1 MTAREIL
8 DGLSETLMR
17 DERIL
22 SVQERELLANL
33 LQHAKTNESTRDNAV
48 AETIALAVGET
59 IAQRAYGI
67 LGNSITQRL
76 IEQASS
82 SSSLGTNAIVA
93 HHDPSPPK
101 SPPKPLGDPSPPR
114 APKPLG
120 DPSPPKSTPKP
131 LGDPSPPKSTP
142 KPLGDPSPP
151 RSSAAGTQVEGHG
164 VAVMERP
171 EFLAAQF
178 VVLDEFLTPEELKQ
192 LMQYTMDHEP
202 DFQISEVVS
211 PGASGGMI
219 DYEHRRSRVLTNLD
233 RHHEVIAD
241 RIQACLPR
249 VLQKLGRDVFLPSQ
263 VEAQITASN
272 HGDFFRHHS
281 DNVYEDTASR
291 ELTFVYFFHR
301 EPKAFRGGDLRIY
314 DSRWENG
321 RYVSTGKPSIALPRL
336 SPTAALRLTDGFTGK
351 RRSMAGVD
359 GAVVEG
365 TCAPTTAHRPAA
377 RLPVPL
383 SAGRAAHPF
392 GSKAIPR
399 GGGWEV
405 RHGAALRKSAL
416 PFLPGS

>member
-1 MTAREIL
+1 MTAREMI
-8 DGLSETLMR
+8 DSLSETLMC

-33 LQHAKTNESTRDNAV
+33 LQRAKTNGSTRDNAV

-76 IEQASS
+76 IEQAWAASS
-82 SSSLGTNAIVA
+82 RDSGTGAIVIHGA
-93 HHDPSPPK
+93 EPQPPK
-101 SPPKPLGDPSPPR
+101 S
-114 APKPLG
+114 APKPFG
-120 DPSPPKSTPKP
+120 EPQPPKSAPKP
-131 LGDPSPPKSTP
+131 FGEPQPPKSAP
-142 KPLGDPSPP
+142 KPFGEPQPPKSAPKPFGEPQPPKSAPKPFGEPQPP
-151 RSSAAGTQVEGHG
+151 RSSAQGTQVEGQG

-171 EFLAAQF
+171 EFLPAQF
-178 VVLDEFLTPEELKQ
+178 VVLDEFLSPEELKQ
-192 LMQYTMDHEP
+192 LMQYSMDHEP

-219 DYEHRRSRVLTNLD
+219 DYEHRRSRVLMNLD

-281 DNVYEDTASR
+281 DNLYEDTSSR

-321 RYVSTGKPSIALPRL
+321 RYVSTGEHQTIVPEQNQIVLFPSSLVHEI
-336 SPTAALRLTDGFTGK
+336 SPVDCPSQAFADSRFTVNGWF
-351 RRSMAGVD
+351 
-359 GAVVEG
+359 
-365 TCAPTTAHRPAA
+365 HR
-377 RLPVPL
+377 
-383 SAGRAAHPF
+383 
-392 GSKAIPR
+392 
-399 GGGWEV
+399 
-405 RHGAALRKSAL
+405 
-416 PFLPGS
+416 